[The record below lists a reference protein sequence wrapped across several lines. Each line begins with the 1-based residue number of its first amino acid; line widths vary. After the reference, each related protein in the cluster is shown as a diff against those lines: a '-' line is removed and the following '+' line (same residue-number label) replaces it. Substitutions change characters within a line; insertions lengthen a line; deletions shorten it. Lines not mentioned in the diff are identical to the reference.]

1 MSNSLLFSRIVT
13 LQSSSWFCF
22 NYYFWLS
29 LRCTWKKITTR
40 VRIFYN
46 HWIWNFSKFQLFSFP
61 FFKFI
66 NFKITTNSFIYSL
79 VEPFL
84 ETHFHKNNYR
94 GKGLYFWKKL
104 TKIFGFIYPL
114 TWDVECILYEQ
125 QLLLFLGVRG
135 ILFWKNLVNF
145 FGFIYPVT
153 GGNGGILYKQQSN
166 K

>member
-1 MSNSLLFSRIVT
+1 MVLFQ
-13 LQSSSWFCF
+13 LFL
-22 NYYFWLS
+22 WLF

-40 VRIFYN
+40 VRNCFIT
-46 HWIWNFSKFQLFSFP
+46 IWFKNYLNFNFSVSH

-94 GKGLYFWKKL
+94 GKGVYFWKKL

-114 TWDVECILYEQ
+114 TWGNGVYYTNNNRINNYVYVWSSFEIISSLI
-125 QLLLFLGVRG
+125 LLLFSKLLL
-135 ILFWKNLVNF
+135 I
-145 FGFIYPVT
+145 IM
-153 GGNGGILYKQQSN
+153 IC
-166 K
+166 